1 MLGMVQASSA
11 SKTLKIRLGRLRRQE
26 TETLLERDALL
37 GKLVIRG
44 ESRRM
49 RGLRG
54 RTIRGNFL
62 FIAIKQR
69 PSIVVSPRRPL
80 RRFPSHF
87 LPPAT
92 AFVRHPSYLER
103 VHALALVVQIIH
115 QIPTFITFVHARRV
129 VSLSFVPCRISF
141 RAAAAFDR
149 SNERS
154 ARASRVDPS
163 RAARANGAITI
174 EFVWIRSFAVTHM
187 SSSLSSLSS
196 ASSANDDL
204 TSSLT
209 FSRRN
214 SKF

>member
-1 MLGMVQASSA
+1 MVQASSA

-62 FIAIKQR
+62 
-69 PSIVVSPRRPL
+69 
-80 RRFPSHF
+80 
-87 LPPAT
+87 
-92 AFVRHPSYLER
+92 ER

-154 ARASRVDPS
+154 VRASRVDPS